1 MYSLAPI
8 GVGRAIGESVMLK
21 HRIASVLALF
31 FVVFAQS
38 AQAFF
43 DPPWI
48 TPAAPM
54 AGDTVSVN
62 IHGGICDAI
71 FEAQGYPQITQQGNA
86 IRFRNYGVHYQP
98 GDELCIYGI
107 GTATLP
113 IGTFAPG
120 NYTLTVDLAYIDG
133 FGTPSI
139 FIIGVVP
146 FTVTGAAVSAAPVP
160 ATGPLALFVLILVLA
175 GMACAM
181 RNRHLG
187 VLSIVLAWASLVQSR

>member
-1 MYSLAPI
+1 
-8 GVGRAIGESVMLK
+8 MLK

-54 AGDTVSVN
+54 VGDTVSVN

-71 FEAQGYPQITQQGNA
+71 FEAQDYPQITQQGNA

-98 GDELCIYGI
+98 GDELCI
-107 GTATLP
+107 
-113 IGTFAPG
+113 
-120 NYTLTVDLAYIDG
+120 
-133 FGTPSI
+133 
-139 FIIGVVP
+139 
-146 FTVTGAAVSAAPVP
+146 
-160 ATGPLALFVLILVLA
+160 
-175 GMACAM
+175 
-181 RNRHLG
+181 
-187 VLSIVLAWASLVQSR
+187 